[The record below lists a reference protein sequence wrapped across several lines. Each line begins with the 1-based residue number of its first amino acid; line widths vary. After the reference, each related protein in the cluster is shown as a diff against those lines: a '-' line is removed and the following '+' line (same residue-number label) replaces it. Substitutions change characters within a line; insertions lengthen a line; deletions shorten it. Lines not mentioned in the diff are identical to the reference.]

1 MISVVFGEVFS
12 EVFPY
17 IAPLIF
23 VVSAFAVA
31 DQFIDLIRNAFNG
44 GGKKSRR
51 SG

>member
-23 VVSAFAVA
+23 VVSAFAIA

-44 GGKKSRR
+44 GGKTRR